1 VTTELTKSEMEDLLL
16 EHEIAELEMDVERTM
31 RTLIDDPQYE
41 LPTLGFAIRGA
52 EAVRET
58 YRRIMRTVVDRD
70 IAAEMRV
77 HAIAANTLIREA
89 CVSFNLADGR
99 RVTGLYSVIM
109 AFDPEQKKITGER
122 MYMDTNFAAYMT
134 EQLGD
139 DFDQLDGV
147 TTLGDVLPNIE
158 RHDAFAVAERKGK
171 EFHDPRLSPEHAN
184 A

>member
-1 VTTELTKSEMEDLLL
+1 MAADLTKSEMEDLLL
-16 EHEIAELEMDVERTM
+16 EHEVAELEMDVERTM

-41 LPTLGFAIRGA
+41 LPTLGYAIRGA
-52 EAVRET
+52 DAVRET

-77 HAIAANTLIREA
+77 HAIADNTLIREA
-89 CVSFNLADGR
+89 VVSMNLADGR
-99 RVTGLYSVIM
+99 RVSGTYSVIM
-109 AFDPEQKKITGER
+109 SFDADKRKITGER

-139 DFDQLDGV
+139 DFHEVPGV
-147 TTLGDVLPNIE
+147 TALADVLPNIA

-171 EFHDPRLSPEHAN
+171 EFNDPRLA
-184 A
+184 AQA

>member
-1 VTTELTKSEMEDLLL
+1 MGELSKKEMEEILL
-16 EHEIAELEMDVERTM
+16 EHEIAELEEDVERTM
-31 RTLIDDPQYE
+31 ATLVDEPQYE

-52 EAVRET
+52 DAVRET
-58 YRRIMRTVVDRD
+58 YRRIMRRVVSRD
-70 IAAEMRV
+70 VAAEMRV

-99 RVTGLYSVIM
+99 RVTGTYSVIM
-109 AFDPEQKKITGER
+109 SFDAEKKKITGER

-139 DFDQLDGV
+139 DFADVPGV
-147 TTLGDVLPNIE
+147 TALGDVLPNIE

-171 EFHDPRLSPEHAN
+171 TINRPTVDV
-184 A
+184 

>member
-1 VTTELTKSEMEDLLL
+1 MSAALSKNEMEEILL

-31 RTLIDDPQYE
+31 ATLIDDPQYE

-52 EAVRET
+52 DAVRET

-109 AFDPEQKKITGER
+109 SFDPEKEKITGER

-139 DFDQLDGV
+139 DFDQIPGV
-147 TTLGDVLPNIE
+147 TKLADVLPNIE

-171 EFHDPRLSPEHAN
+171 EFNDPRLASRA
-184 A
+184 

>member
-1 VTTELTKSEMEDLLL
+1 MAADLTKSEMEDLLL
-16 EHEIAELEMDVERTM
+16 EHEVAELEMDVERTM

-41 LPTLGFAIRGA
+41 LPTLGYAIRGA
-52 EAVRET
+52 DAVRET

-77 HAIAANTLIREA
+77 HAIADNTLVREA
-89 CVSFNLADGR
+89 CVSFNLATGE

-109 AFDPEQKKITGER
+109 AFDPEVKLITGER

-139 DFDQLDGV
+139 DFDQIPGV
-147 TTLGDVLPNIE
+147 TKLGDVLPNIV
-158 RHDAFAVAERKGK
+158 RHDAYAVAERKGK
-171 EFHDPRLSPEHAN
+171 EFNDPRLAAN